1 MNISKRTRLAQRI
14 CSYHPGTQHGV
25 APLDLRCAKD
35 LNKHNSPY
43 AGNIRI
49 AAGMA
54 MAAATGDAML
64 ITIESYDRHM
74 VRTNGHTR
82 SKSGACG

>member
-1 MNISKRTRLAQRI
+1 
-14 CSYHPGTQHGV
+14 
-25 APLDLRCAKD
+25 
-35 LNKHNSPY
+35 
-43 AGNIRI
+43 
-49 AAGMA
+49 